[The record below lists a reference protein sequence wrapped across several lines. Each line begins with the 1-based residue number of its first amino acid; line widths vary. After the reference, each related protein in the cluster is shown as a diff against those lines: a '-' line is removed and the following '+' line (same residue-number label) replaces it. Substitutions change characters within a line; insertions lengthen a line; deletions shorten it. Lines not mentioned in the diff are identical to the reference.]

1 MPFIQGTVRNMTSR
15 IQLLVLFGML
25 PLLSIGSD
33 TLRLSIAQAD
43 SIFLSNNYQLLAAAM
58 NMRAQD
64 AQVIQAKLYPNPLF
78 TAAFNV
84 YDPDNQQALHVG
96 ASGQKYFQIEQLIL
110 IGGKRKAEIELA
122 KTNSV
127 IASLEFENL
136 VRTLKYQLHGSMYAL
151 KQQLFLLQK
160 YDAQLNLLDE
170 ILTAYDEQSKN
181 GNIPMKDVIRLKGVY
196 LNLNNDRAEL
206 FQYYLKELAQV
217 QSILQVEQVVVPIIT
232 DDDLEQMI
240 KLVAREE
247 LQHTALVN
255 RPDYLISQKD
265 KLAAEQYYHLQ
276 KKLAIPD
283 LNAFV
288 NYDQRSG
295 AFNNEINAGISIP
308 LPVWNRNKGNIR
320 SAQHLLEQRQYS
332 QEGLKL
338 EIYST
343 IRNQLDLYNQTVFE
357 YRKAQNLYNEDFEI
371 TLKGMSDN
379 FLKQNISVL
388 EFVDFFEAYN
398 NSLAEIARIKIQ
410 LAESAELLNLT
421 IGKEVF

>member
-1 MPFIQGTVRNMTSR
+1 MAYRVLLLFIIT
-15 IQLLVLFGML
+15 LY
-25 PLLSIGSD
+25 PLLSTGSD
-33 TLRLSIAQAD
+33 TLRISIAQAD
-43 SIFLSNNYQLLAAAM
+43 SIFLSNNFQLLAAAM

-64 AQVIQAKLYPNPLF
+64 AQVIQAKLYPNPVF
-78 TAAFNV
+78 TVSINT
-84 YDPDNQQALHVG
+84 YDPDNRQAFHVG
-96 ASGQKYFQIEQLIL
+96 ASGQKSFQIDQLIL
-110 IGGKRKAEIELA
+110 LGGKRKAEIELA
-122 KTNSV
+122 KTNAV

-136 VRTLKYQLHGSMYAL
+136 IRTLKYELHSSMYTL

-160 YDAQLNLLDE
+160 FDAQLTLLDT
-170 ILTAYDEQSKN
+170 ILTAYNQQSKN

-217 QSILQVEQVVVPIIT
+217 QSILQVDQVIVPIIT
-232 DDDLEQMI
+232 DDDLEEMI

-247 LQHTALVN
+247 LQQTALVN

-265 KLAAEQYYHLQ
+265 KLAAEQYYQLQ

-308 LPVWNRNKGNIR
+308 LPIWNKNKGNIR
-320 SAQHLLEQRQYS
+320 AAQHMLQQREYS

-338 EIYST
+338 EIFNT

>member
-1 MPFIQGTVRNMTSR
+1 MAYRVLLLFIIT
-15 IQLLVLFGML
+15 LY
-25 PLLSIGSD
+25 PLLSTGSD
-33 TLRLSIAQAD
+33 TLRISIAQAD
-43 SIFLSNNYQLLAAAM
+43 SIFLSNNFQLLAAAM

-64 AQVIQAKLYPNPLF
+64 AQVIQAKLYPNPVF
-78 TAAFNV
+78 TVSINT
-84 YDPDNQQALHVG
+84 YDPDNRQAFHVG
-96 ASGQKYFQIEQLIL
+96 ASGQKSFQIDQLIL
-110 IGGKRKAEIELA
+110 LGGKRKAEIELA
-122 KTNSV
+122 KTNAV

-136 VRTLKYQLHGSMYAL
+136 IRTLKYELHSSMYTI

-160 YDAQLNLLDE
+160 FDAQLNLLDN
-170 ILTAYDEQSKN
+170 ILTAYNEQSKI

-217 QSILQVEQVVVPIIT
+217 QSILQVDQVIVPIIT

-247 LQHTALVN
+247 LQETALIN

-265 KLAAEQYYHLQ
+265 KLAAEQYYQLQ

-308 LPVWNRNKGNIR
+308 LPIWNKNKGNIR
-320 SAQHLLEQRQYS
+320 AAQHMLQQREYS

-338 EIYST
+338 EIFNT

>member
-1 MPFIQGTVRNMTSR
+1 MPFIEGTVRNMTYR
-15 IQLLVLFGML
+15 IQLLILSVML
-25 PLLSIGSD
+25 PLLSISSD

-64 AQVIQAKLYPNPLF
+64 AQVIQAKLYPNPVF
-78 TAAFNV
+78 TVAFNA
-84 YDPDNQQALHVG
+84 YDPDNQQAFHIG
-96 ASGQKYFQIEQLIL
+96 ASGQKSFQVDQLIL
-110 IGGKRKAEIELA
+110 LGGKRKAEVELA
-122 KTNSV
+122 KTNAV

-136 VRTLKYQLHGSMYAL
+136 IRNLKYQLHSSMYTI

-160 YDAQLNLLDE
+160 FDAQLNLLDN
-170 ILTAYDEQSKN
+170 ILTAYNEQSKI
-181 GNIPMKDVIRLKGVY
+181 GNIPMKDVIRIKGVY

-217 QSILQVEQVVVPIIT
+217 QSILQVDQVIVPIIT

-240 KLVAREE
+240 KLAARDE
-247 LQHTALVN
+247 LQQKALVN

-265 KLAAEQYYHLQ
+265 KLAAEQYYQLQ

-295 AFNNEINAGISIP
+295 AFNNEINAGFSMP

-320 SAQHLLEQRQYS
+320 TAQHMLEQRQYS

-338 EIYST
+338 ETYTTKRCSNTEKLRTST
-343 IRNQLDLYNQTVFE
+343 T
-357 YRKAQNLYNEDFEI
+357 K
-371 TLKGMSDN
+371 
-379 FLKQNISVL
+379 ISKSRSKV
-388 EFVDFFEAYN
+388 
-398 NSLAEIARIKIQ
+398 
-410 LAESAELLNLT
+410 
-421 IGKEVF
+421 

>member
-1 MPFIQGTVRNMTSR
+1 MAYRVLLLFIIT
-15 IQLLVLFGML
+15 LCPL
-25 PLLSIGSD
+25 PSTGSD
-33 TLRLSIAQAD
+33 TLRISIAQAD
-43 SIFLSNNYQLLAAAM
+43 SIFLSNNFQLLAAAM

-64 AQVIQAKLYPNPLF
+64 AQVIQAKLYPNPVF
-78 TAAFNV
+78 TVSINT
-84 YDPDNQQALHVG
+84 YDPDNRQAFHVG
-96 ASGQKYFQIEQLIL
+96 ASGQKSFQIDQLIL
-110 IGGKRKAEIELA
+110 LGGKRKAEIELA
-122 KTNSV
+122 KTNAV

-136 VRTLKYQLHGSMYAL
+136 IRNLKYELHSSMYTL

-160 YDAQLNLLDE
+160 FDAQLTLLDT
-170 ILTAYDEQSKN
+170 ILTAYNQQSKN

-217 QSILQVEQVVVPIIT
+217 QSILQVDQVIVPIIT
-232 DDDLEQMI
+232 DDDLEEMI

-247 LQHTALVN
+247 LQQTALVN

-265 KLAAEQYYHLQ
+265 KLAAEQYYQLQ

-308 LPVWNRNKGNIR
+308 LPIWNKNKGNIR
-320 SAQHLLEQRQYS
+320 AAQHMLQQREYS

-338 EIYST
+338 EIFNT